1 MYSDRNAVHCEQR
14 WGLTLHQAG
23 QMSPSEG
30 RFVCVEFEGWVDS
43 YKTGVKA
50 GTASDIEDIA
60 SAKEK
65 KARIASLNQELSWIF
80 GGRQCARSEHK

>member
-1 MYSDRNAVHCEQR
+1 M
-14 WGLTLHQAG
+14 
-23 QMSPSEG
+23 
-30 RFVCVEFEGWVDS
+30 DS

-65 KARIASLNQELSWIF
+65 KARIASLNQELS
-80 GGRQCARSEHK
+80 